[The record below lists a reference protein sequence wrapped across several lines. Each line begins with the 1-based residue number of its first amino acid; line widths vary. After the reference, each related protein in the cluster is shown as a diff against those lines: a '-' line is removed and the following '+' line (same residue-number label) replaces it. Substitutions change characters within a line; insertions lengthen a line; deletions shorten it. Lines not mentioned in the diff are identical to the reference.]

1 MVELAGEGLA
11 VMSLE
16 ETLQEILFKTPYL
29 WYRKNPYGVLL
40 DFQWTDD
47 GLCLDG
53 DSSLQGSLVEIL

>member
-16 ETLQEILFKTPYL
+16 ETLQEVLFKTPYL
-29 WYRKNPYGVLL
+29 WYRKHPYGVLL
-40 DFQWTDD
+40 DFQWTD

-53 DSSLQGSLVEIL
+53 DSSLQGYLSEIL